1 MKVKLHIENFG
12 DWNVHVPPDQEVHDF
27 FHGDDDC
34 NIHIF
39 EDNKLAEH
47 VNYKDKIKVAWI
59 REIYD
64 IYEYACI
71 FQKNPYNPYDYFAK
85 HKNDF
90 DLLIAPIDYKYFSHL
105 ITEDRFMFC
114 PGGCTRVLPEKWGLY
129 EKNKC
134 LSIVASSKDWTV
146 GHRLRHWAIN
156 EIKNNIKNIQKN
168 NPHFNMDV
176 FGNGYNELI
185 DSQGPFGKI
194 YGLAS
199 YHYHFVIMNST
210 KDSWYTE
217 ALIDSFACGCIPIFF
232 GCPNIG
238 DHFNA
243 DGIIQFNSL
252 PELSNIIPTLTPELY
267 NSKIE
272 AIKENMEIARNFKTD
287 YDYLYKN
294 HLETF
299 KEIENS

>member
-12 DWNVHVPPDQEVHDF
+12 DWNVHVPPDPEVHDF
-27 FHGDDDC
+27 FHGEEDC

-39 EDNKLAEH
+39 EDNNLKEH
-47 VNYKDKIKVAWI
+47 VNYKDKFKVAWI
-59 REIYD
+59 REVYD
-64 IYEYACI
+64 VYEYACV
-71 FQKNPYNPYDYFAK
+71 FQPEPYNPYHYFAK

-90 DLLIAPIDYKYFSHL
+90 DLLIAPIDYKYFSHE
-105 ITEDRFMFC
+105 ITEDKFMFC
-114 PGGCTRVLPEKWGLY
+114 PGGCTRVLPEQWGMY
-129 EKNKC
+129 EKSKM

-146 GHRLRHWAIN
+146 GHRMRHWAIN
-156 EIKNNIKNIQKN
+156 QFKDKI
-168 NPHFNMDV
+168 DV
-176 FGNGYNELI
+176 YGNGYNEII
-185 DSQGPFGKI
+185 DSQGNFGKV

-199 YHYHFVIMNST
+199 YYFHFVIMNSQ

-217 ALIDSFACGCIPIFF
+217 ALIDSFACGCIPLFF

-238 DHFNA
+238 DHFNP
-243 DGIIQFNSL
+243 DGIIQFDSL
-252 PELSNIIPTLTPELY
+252 PQLEKIMGTLTPELY

-272 AIKENMEIARNFKTD
+272 AVKENMEIARNFKTD